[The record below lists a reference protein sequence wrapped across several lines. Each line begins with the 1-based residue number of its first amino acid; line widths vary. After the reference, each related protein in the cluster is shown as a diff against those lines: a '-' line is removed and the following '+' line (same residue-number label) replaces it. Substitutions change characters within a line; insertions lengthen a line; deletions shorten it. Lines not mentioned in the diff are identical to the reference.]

1 MAHFEFKIKK
11 KKNSGLRKWE
21 GRDGEKEWICSFLG
35 N

>member
-1 MAHFEFKIKK
+1 MAHFEFKI